1 MKETFTML
9 DLRNGIQITAAPLYW
24 RDIVEA
30 LSSSSFM
37 ISPCLS
43 RHYCF
48 LVGNLLTENGRL
60 RAVYDRKKAK
70 ASYRMNKSYFSSFR
84 ELTVALCPFRPPLSS
99 SNIQR
104 GKNLTQI
111 LKLIMHALHLIAI
124 SLSPCFY
131 LCLPQFLIH
140 REQSINTC

>member
-9 DLRNGIQITAAPLYW
+9 DLRNGIQITAAPLYC

-48 LVGNLLTENGRL
+48 LVVNLLTENGRL
-60 RAVYDRKKAK
+60 RAVCDHKKAK
-70 ASYRMNKSYFSSFR
+70 ASYRMNKNYFSSFR
-84 ELTVALCPFRPPLSS
+84 ELTVALCPFRPPLF
-99 SNIQR
+99 IKHTKKQ
-104 GKNLTQI
+104 KNLTQI
-111 LKLIMHALHLIAI
+111 LSLLCRHSTSLPSLWVIVSI
-124 SLSPCFY
+124 SVFHS
-131 LCLPQFLIH
+131 
-140 REQSINTC
+140 S